1 MPSYQ
6 MQAPDGRTYT
16 IDGPPNATDNQVRA
30 EILRQYPNAGRASRA
45 QPKAPSR
52 TRGTGVGFIDTP
64 LDVINEALIGIPEGA
79 YNLAAKVTD
88 PIGRFMFGNKIAEQ
102 AQQQRRAAVDA
113 ARRATVT
120 QERPLVREV
129 ALTAAPMLI
138 PGVALARGL
147 SFGAN
152 AASAGARALG
162 ATRAAAVVE
171 RVAAP
176 VVTGLRTGGFRTG
189 MIPPKAAIATGEAVA
204 PTAAVRLADLAVR
217 GGTGAATGAVTAAAV
232 NPDDVTTGAIFGAL
246 VPTAGAAAARVV
258 GNGLM
263 DAYNIATGTAGAAR
277 AAELFRQALG
287 VNLEDAIK
295 VLQNAPEGVT
305 ARQALQDAN
314 IDADAFMALGQSVEK
329 GAGGP
334 VFGRIAERQNVA
346 REDTLAAAAGGGTST
361 AARTAA
367 EANRFN
373 LNAMTRPQQ
382 EAALARAN
390 VGGQQIPPLAAEVA
404 AQRALAAQRTA
415 EARNLGPLA
424 ERTANDRQV
433 LGGVSQL
440 EQPEVTQEFLN
451 QAGAMAGRAQ
461 QGLNRAAQGSL
472 EAGAAARTAQSK
484 IADITAQ
491 GIAPL
496 NVNPILSRLGELSTQ
511 AGDRAD
517 PVRKGVFTSL
527 SQALRQLTAENGGV
541 LDAQDLYQIRKTAVN
556 DTISQLLNAT
566 GVVGDAAKQRTAS
579 LLKEINPLIDQAI
592 ENAGGKGWTD
602 YLKTYASGAR
612 EIERQ
617 QMAARAL
624 EIYRADPAAYVELL
638 KGVKESD
645 LKVVEDV
652 FGPGSFDFVK
662 QMAAGAGA
670 PSRLPAMPEV
680 ARQVTRD
687 TDIEAAATR
696 GADAAKQLLSQEGG
710 LGAKTVRTLGRF
722 ITPKIAYT
730 GDLINALAEQRV
742 APQIQTALVKGF
754 ESGKSAV
761 ELIAQL
767 SSKDRAAAA
776 RAMSN
781 PLFWSSVTAGTA
793 ATVVRPVNT
802 MAPPAP
808 DNRNAMAR

>member
-1 MPSYQ
+1 
-6 MQAPDGRTYT
+6 
-16 IDGPPNATDNQVRA
+16 
-30 EILRQYPNAGRASRA
+30 
-45 QPKAPSR
+45 
-52 TRGTGVGFIDTP
+52 
-64 LDVINEALIGIPEGA
+64 
-79 YNLAAKVTD
+79 
-88 PIGRFMFGNKIAEQ
+88 
-102 AQQQRRAAVDA
+102 
-113 ARRATVT
+113 
-120 QERPLVREV
+120 
-129 ALTAAPMLI
+129 MLI
-138 PGVALARGL
+138 PGAAMATGV
-147 SFGAN
+147 SVGAK
-152 AASAGARALG
+152 AASAGARAVG
-162 ATRAAAVVE
+162 ATRAATAVE

-176 VVTGLRTGGFRTG
+176 VVTGLKTGGFRTG
-189 MIPPKAAIATGEAVA
+189 MIPTKAAIATGEAVA

-263 DAYNIATGTAGAAR
+263 DAYNIAMGTAGAAR

-287 VNLEDAIK
+287 VNLDDAIK

-305 ARQALQDAN
+305 PRQALQDAN
-314 IDADAFMALGQSVEK
+314 IDADAFMALGQSVER

-334 VFGRIAERQNVA
+334 GFGRLAEGENAA
-346 REDTLAAAAGGGTST
+346 RENVLAAAAGGAT
-361 AARTAA
+361 ATEARTAA

-373 LNAMTRPQQ
+373 LNAMTRPEQ

-404 AQRALAAQRTA
+404 TQRALAAQRTA

-617 QMAARAL
+617 QMAARAS
-624 EIYRADPAAYVELL
+624 EIYRANPAAYVELL
-638 KGVKESD
+638 KGNNPAA
-645 LKVVEDV
+645 VEDV

-670 PSRLPAMPEV
+670 PSRLPAMQEV
-680 ARQVTRD
+680 GRQVTRD

-793 ATVVRPVNT
+793 ATVVRPINT
-802 MAPPAP
+802 MASPAP